1 MYKFEF
7 DPKKSLSNLDK
18 HGIDFISA
26 QAIWV
31 DPDFIEI
38 QAKSLDEPRSLVI
51 GIIAEKHWSAVI
63 TYRDQYIRIISVRR
77 SRNSEVA
84 IYES

>member
-1 MYKFEF
+1 MFFTMYRYDF

-18 HGIDFISA
+18 GGIDFISI

-38 QAKSLDEPRSLVI
+38 QAK
-51 GIIAEKHWSAVI
+51 
-63 TYRDQYIRIISVRR
+63 Q
-77 SRNSEVA
+77 
-84 IYES
+84 

>member
-1 MYKFEF
+1 MNNSHYQACRKVNKGMFFTMYRYDF

-18 HGIDFISA
+18 GGIDFISI

-38 QAKSLDEPRSLVI
+38 QAK
-51 GIIAEKHWSAVI
+51 
-63 TYRDQYIRIISVRR
+63 Q
-77 SRNSEVA
+77 
-84 IYES
+84 